1 MKKLNKLPSYALPW
15 DNNIFVSKN
24 CVFVKLKEGVLRFSN
39 SEVDSL
45 ITKLNDYGNTLAQQ
59 EE

>member
-1 MKKLNKLPSYALPW
+1 MVKLSKIPSYALPW

-24 CVFVKLKEGVLRFSN
+24 CVFVKYKDCVLRFSN

-45 ITKLNDYGNTLAQQ
+45 VTKINDYGNSLAQ
-59 EE
+59 